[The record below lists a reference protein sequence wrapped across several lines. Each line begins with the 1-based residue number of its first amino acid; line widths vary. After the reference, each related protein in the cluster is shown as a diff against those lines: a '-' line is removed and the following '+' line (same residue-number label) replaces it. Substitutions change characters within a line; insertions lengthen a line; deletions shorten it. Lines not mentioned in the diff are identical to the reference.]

1 MSAKAM
7 NGQQI
12 IDAGLDGWAF
22 LVHYGLFRL
31 HTRINTGSFSA
42 GLKLVNEIGEAAEE
56 MNHHA
61 DLDLRS
67 SRVDVTLTSGYEA
80 HGVTELDVRLARR
93 ISEIASTSGA
103 ELECRS
109 LSCIELALDTPDH
122 EKIAPFWA
130 AVLDREHVSGD
141 GWADVGDRN
150 QVLPIIWFQQSGS
163 NEPRQRWHL
172 DVWVDPDQVQPR
184 VDAALSAGG
193 TLVRQDHGA
202 SETSPPHPTAMLSD
216 PDGNKICVCTW
227 QPTDGVIG
235 G

>member
-1 MSAKAM
+1 MSTKAM
-7 NGQQI
+7 TGQQI

-31 HTRINTGSFSA
+31 HTRVHTKSFSA
-42 GLKLVNEIGEAAEE
+42 GLKLVHEIGQAAEE

-61 DLDLRS
+61 DLDLRP
-67 SRVDVTLTSGYEA
+67 SRVDVRLTSGYEA

-93 ISEIASTSGA
+93 VSEIAAAAGA
-103 ELECRS
+103 ELESRS

-130 AVLDREHVSGD
+130 AVLDRAYVSGD

-150 QVLPIIWFQQSGS
+150 QVQPLIWFQHSGS
-163 NEPRQRWHL
+163 EEPRQRWHL
-172 DVWVDPDQVQPR
+172 DVWVDPEQVQPR
-184 VDAALSAGG
+184 VDAALAAGG
-193 TLVRQDHGA
+193 TLIRRDQGA
-202 SETSPPHPTAMLSD
+202 TLAD
-216 PDGNKICVCTW
+216 PDGNKICLCTW
-227 QPTDGVIG
+227 QPTDGVVG